1 MNSRSILRTNFR
13 LLMAGAIQ
21 TLIAI
26 TVMFAVLA
34 PSTQAAAAPEILEIE
49 SATGVKAWL
58 VREPSI
64 PIISVEIAFRGGT
77 ITDPDGKE
85 GLANMVSGLLDEGAG
100 EFDSAAFQERLQE
113 LAIGF
118 SASAGKDTFRLGMR
132 TLVENRDEAFHMLG
146 QALSAP
152 RFDPLPVERIRRQIT
167 VGLTRDAEDPDR
179 IASHTWFAKAF
190 PDHVYGRPNRG
201 TVESVAAVTRDDL
214 VAFARDRF
222 ARNNA
227 VIAVVGDVTP
237 EELSRLL
244 DISFGDLAESA
255 GAFEVPQTM
264 PSPLGSVTVIR
275 KSIPQSVVMF
285 GLPGIKRN
293 DPDYYAA
300 YVMNYVLGGG
310 GFTSRLYQEVREKR
324 GLAYSVYT
332 YLYPYD
338 YSAVYLGGVATVNAR
353 IGESLDIIRAQIT
366 DVAENGITA
375 DELGRAKTFL
385 NGSFPLRLDSNA
397 KIARILVAIQLDD
410 LGKDYVDR
418 RPQLIDAVTLD
429 DIQRIAQR
437 LLGNGGLTIVVV
449 GDPVGIQSD
458 G

>member
-1 MNSRSILRTNFR
+1 MTQMATVGVGAGRRGLSVFR
-13 LLMAGAIQ
+13 
-21 TLIAI
+21 
-26 TVMFAVLA
+26 FAALA
-34 PSTQAAAAPEILEIE
+34 AVFAALTFAADHAEAAPDIVEVK
-49 SATGVKAWL
+49 SATGVTAWL

-77 ITDPDGKE
+77 ITDPAGKE

-100 EFDSAAFQERLQE
+100 DLEAKAYQERLQE

-118 SASAGKDTFRLGMR
+118 SASANKDTFRIGMR
-132 TLVENRDEAFHMLG
+132 TLVENRDEAFRLLG
-146 QALSAP
+146 LALSAP
-152 RFDPLPVERIRRQIT
+152 RFDAGPVERIRQQIV
-167 VGLTRDAEDPDR
+167 VGLTRAAEDPDR
-179 IASHTWFAKAF
+179 IASRTWFAKAF

-201 TVESVAAVTRDDL
+201 TVESIGAVTRDDL
-214 VAFARDRF
+214 AAFARDRF
-222 ARNNA
+222 ARDNA
-227 VIAVVGDVTP
+227 IVGVVGDVTP

-244 DISFGDLAESA
+244 DISFGDLAPSA
-255 GAFEVPQTM
+255 DPVEVSDIM
-264 PSPLGSVTVIR
+264 PPAKGSLTVIR
-275 KSIPQSVVMF
+275 KPIPQSVVTF

-338 YSAVYLGGVATVNAR
+338 YSAVYLGGVATVNER
-353 IGESLDIIRAQIT
+353 IGESLDIIRAQISQ
-366 DVAENGITA
+366 VAEQGVTA
-375 DELGRAKTFL
+375 DELERAKTFL

-397 KIARILVAIQLDD
+397 KIARMLVGIQLND
-410 LGKDYVDR
+410 LGKDYVER

-429 DIQRIAQR
+429 DVRRVATR
-437 LLGNGGLTIVVV
+437 LLGSGGLTVVVV
-449 GDPVGIQSD
+449 GDPVGI
-458 G
+458 

>member
-1 MNSRSILRTNFR
+1 MRNRSIPRSNFR
-13 LLMAGAIQ
+13 LLMAGVVQ
-21 TLIAI
+21 TMLAM
-26 TVMFAVLA
+26 TVIFATVA
-34 PSTQAAAAPEILEIE
+34 PSDRAMAAPEILEIE
-49 SATGVKAWL
+49 SAKGVKAWL

-100 EFDSAAFQERLQE
+100 EFDSTAFQERLQE

-118 SASAGKDTFRLGMR
+118 SASASKDTFRVGMR

-152 RFDPLPVERIRRQIT
+152 RFDSQPVERIRRQIT

-214 VAFARDRF
+214 VAFARGRF

-227 VIAVVGDVTP
+227 IIGVVGDVTP

-244 DISFGDLAESA
+244 DISFGDLAASA
-255 GAFEVPQTM
+255 GAIEVPQTM
-264 PSPLGSVTVIR
+264 PSTVGSVTVIR
-275 KSIPQSVVMF
+275 KKIPQSVVTF

-353 IGESLDIIRAQIT
+353 IGESLDIIRAQIA

-375 DELGRAKTFL
+375 DELARAKTFL

-397 KIARILVAIQLDD
+397 KIARMLVAIKLND

-429 DIQRIAQR
+429 DIQRIAER

-449 GDPVGIQSD
+449 GDPVGVQSD